1 MSTNEQIKAASQRC
15 AFLLRLLDEAQTSE
29 DKQRAVVL
37 YSMAQVECD
46 NMTRTLDTLLFRKRP
61 AIKLQRIRAA

>member
-15 AFLLRLLDEAQTSE
+15 AFLLRLLEEAQSSQ
-29 DKQRAVVL
+29 DAQRAGVL

-46 NMTRTLDTLLFRKRP
+46 NMTRTLDTLLYRKRP
-61 AIKLQRIRAA
+61 AFKLQRTRAA